1 MPPMLALTPYT
12 CKTAHATVISTSW
25 APTLKRA
32 RYVTQITH
40 GDLITSGSHALVTCN
55 EQSLSSLVQVR
66 VTQFM
71 EFQGRCV
78 IFQVAQAGL
87 QGFDQLVIP
96 VYWVDMGRQLRR
108 KYNRYQE
115 QWDREVEQKRIQALS
130 RKTLHQG

>member
-1 MPPMLALTPYT
+1 MSILTPYT
-12 CKTAHATVISTSW
+12 HTTAPATLISTSW

-40 GDLITSGSHALVTCN
+40 GDLITSGSHALVTRD
-55 EQSLSSLVQVR
+55 EHSPSSLVQVR
-66 VTQFM
+66 VTRFM
-71 EFQGRCV
+71 EFQGRCA

-87 QGFDQLVIP
+87 QGFDRLVVP

-115 QWDREVEQKRIQALS
+115 QWNREVEQKWIQALN
-130 RKTLHQG
+130 RQTLHQG